1 METPMTQNMR
11 GIPMSEVERMRKQI
25 RKYEEEKR
33 QSEAKLQRQLEE
45 VREET
50 ELQVRRKMVA
60 ELQERQVSGEMENG
74 QVMTMIEGIKRNY
87 EVILKGMEDGK
98 KAKEEELEDMEIR
111 LKQQIADLE
120 EENHRLSLKLTAITG
135 TTRRWCE

>member
-1 METPMTQNMR
+1 
-11 GIPMSEVERMRKQI
+11 MSEVERMRKQI

>member
-11 GIPMSEVERMRKQI
+11 GIPISEVERMRKQI

-135 TTRRWCE
+135 TTWRWCE